1 MINQMNNQK
10 NNENIIRHCTGV
22 LIQIKGCKKY
32 GFIRLLDNM
41 PINANYQ
48 IDAFTPI
55 DDISHEGIKK
65 VREGML
71 VEYDLKVT
79 NKGYDAENVKV
90 IESL

>member
-1 MINQMNNQK
+1 
-10 NNENIIRHCTGV
+10 
-22 LIQIKGCKKY
+22 
-32 GFIRLLDNM
+32 M